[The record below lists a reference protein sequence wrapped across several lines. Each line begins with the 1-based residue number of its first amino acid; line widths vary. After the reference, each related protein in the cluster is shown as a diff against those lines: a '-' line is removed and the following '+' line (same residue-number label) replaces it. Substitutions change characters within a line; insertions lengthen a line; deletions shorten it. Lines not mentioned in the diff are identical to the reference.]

1 MAIGSCGLGPPR
13 SPGREIFS
21 RKATEAA
28 TDSGPEASRAESTSL
43 RRLYTSS
50 RRLFNCVL
58 ATIDASSASLDTAYA
73 ARLHLLA
80 RPTVGVNDAASAAL
94 IAKARPLALEVAGV
108 PTISQPCPA
117 GRFLLHLLPALLGF
131 FGRLLVLLFSV
142 GLVIFEGVAFHS
154 CSFRRVFGRARSSLL
169 SHGAHPHD
177 CARPSKAACEAGVD
191 VAVPIL
197 PEPRGHRD
205 SENEVVVF
213 GLTPMFV
220 GIVCGLRVDL
230 HAEV

>member
-80 RPTVGVNDAASAAL
+80 CASVCVHNAAPSAL
-94 IAKARPLALEVAGV
+94 IAQLGP
-108 PTISQPCPA
+108 
-117 GRFLLHLLPALLGF
+117 FL
-131 FGRLLVLLFSV
+131 
-142 GLVIFEGVAFHS
+142 
-154 CSFRRVFGRARSSLL
+154 
-169 SHGAHPHD
+169 
-177 CARPSKAACEAGVD
+177 
-191 VAVPIL
+191 
-197 PEPRGHRD
+197 
-205 SENEVVVF
+205 
-213 GLTPMFV
+213 
-220 GIVCGLRVDL
+220 
-230 HAEV
+230 